1 MNWLKS
7 LNKKT
12 SIVLFIGL
20 TSISIHAQNTFQDYK
35 KEYPDF
41 NEVVLLDYQGY
52 DISIENKK
60 LKIIQNTSFESM
72 ILSEN
77 GIHNNQESFTY
88 SELVKLLEYE
98 AFSVV
103 NTNGKEKKIKVTQST
118 EKNSSSS
125 SVFFDDIKE
134 RQLVFP
140 NLETGAKKVYHYKRE
155 FVDPFLLHKY
165 MFIGGFP
172 IKNATFEVKTDKNVN
187 IGYKIFNDPNNTIQF
202 KKTEVKGKIV
212 YTWTLKDVK
221 GFKFESNSPG
231 ILHSAPHIDIFVKD
245 YTINDKKTVVLDDV
259 SLLHKYY
266 QGFVNNLNKKECL
279 DLKKITEEI
288 TKDETTDEEKI
299 KSIFYWVKDNI
310 KYVAFE
316 NGYEG
321 FIPREANLVFERKFG
336 DCKDMANIIVSMAT
350 YANIKDVNLCW
361 IGTREIPYSYSE
373 LATPAVDN
381 HMIAAYKKGDEY
393 IFLDATDRET
403 RYGLPTSFIQG
414 KEALINNGKD
424 FLIVKVPVVEAK
436 KNQVDDIVK
445 IQIKDGKLIGKGKM
459 EFHGFNRSMTLMQI
473 GDASGKTRFEMIKSL
488 VLKGNNK
495 FNLNSFTEEN
505 ISNRDLPYNVD
516 YDFELDNYLIKVEK
530 ELYLNPYLHKV
541 FEKNPIQKDR
551 VSGYDF
557 EIVSLFNSEY
567 EFEIPNNYKVK
578 YTPKNFFLENDLI
591 KVSATFTESNSK
603 ILVKHTFE
611 VKKMVIEPSDFQLWE
626 ESIKKMKNNYSET
639 LILTEK

>member
-1 MNWLKS
+1 MNWPKL
-7 LNKKT
+7 LNKSVVTCMLIGFT
-12 SIVLFIGL
+12 SIGL
-20 TSISIHAQNTFQDYK
+20 QAQQTFEDYK
-35 KEYPDF
+35 KLYPDF

-77 GIHNNQESFTY
+77 GIHNNEESFTY
-88 SELVKLLEYE
+88 SELVKLLEYD
-98 AFSVV
+98 AFSVI
-103 NTNGKEKKIKVTQST
+103 NSNGKDKKIKVTQSA

-134 RQLVFP
+134 RQLIFP
-140 NLETGAKKVYHYKRE
+140 HLEKGAKKVYNYKRE

-165 MFIGGFP
+165 MFIGGYP
-172 IKNATFEVKTDKNVN
+172 IKDATFEVKTDKNVN
-187 IGYKIFNDPNNTIQF
+187 IGFKIFNDPNNTIQF

-221 GFKFESNSPG
+221 AFKFESNSPG
-231 ILHSAPHIDIFVKD
+231 VLHSAPHIDIYIKD

-259 SLLHKYY
+259 TLLHKYY
-266 QGFVNNLNKKECL
+266 QGFVNNLNKKECI
-279 DLKKITEEI
+279 DLKKITEDI
-288 TKDETTDEEKI
+288 TKDKTTEEEKI

-321 FIPREANLVFERKFG
+321 FIPREADLVFERKFG
-336 DCKDMANIIVSMAT
+336 DCKDMANIIVSMAE
-350 YANIKDVNLCW
+350 YAKIKDVNLCW
-361 IGTREIPYSYSE
+361 IGTREIPYSYTE

-414 KEALINNGKD
+414 KEALINNGKE
-424 FLIVKVPVVEAK
+424 FKIVKVPIIDAK

-445 IQIKDGKLIGKGKM
+445 VQIKDGKLIGKGKM
-459 EFHGFNRSMTLMQI
+459 EFIGFNRSMTLMQI

-488 VLKGNNK
+488 VIKGNNK

-505 ISNRDLPYNVD
+505 IRNRDLPYNVN
-516 YDFELDNYLIKVEK
+516 YDFELDNYIIKVDK
-530 ELYLNPYLHKV
+530 ELYLNPYLHKI

-551 VSGYDF
+551 VTGYDF
-557 EIVSLFNSEY
+557 EIISFFNSEY
-567 EFEIPNNYKVK
+567 EFEIPANYKVK
-578 YTPKNFFLENDLI
+578 YIPKNFTLDNELL
-591 KVSATFTESNSK
+591 KVNAVFTESNNK
-603 ILVKHTFE
+603 ILVKYTFE
-611 VKKMVIEPSDFQLWE
+611 VKKLIIEPSDFQLWDD
-626 ESIKKMKNNYSET
+626 SIKKMKSNYSET

>member
-1 MNWLKS
+1 MNWPKL
-7 LNKKT
+7 LNKSVVTCMLIGFT
-12 SIVLFIGL
+12 SIALQ
-20 TSISIHAQNTFQDYK
+20 AQQTFEEYK
-35 KEYPDF
+35 KLYPDF

-77 GIHNNQESFTY
+77 GIHNNEESFTY
-88 SELVKLLEYE
+88 SELVKLLEYD
-98 AFSVV
+98 AFSVI
-103 NTNGKEKKIKVTQST
+103 NSNGKDKKVKVTQSA

-134 RQLVFP
+134 RQLIFP
-140 NLETGAKKVYHYKRE
+140 HLEKGAKKVYNYKRE

-165 MFIGGFP
+165 MFIGGYP
-172 IKNATFEVKTDKNVN
+172 IKDATFEVKTDKNVN
-187 IGYKIFNDPNNTIQF
+187 IGFKIFNDPNNTIQF

-221 GFKFESNSPG
+221 AFKFESNSPG
-231 ILHSAPHIDIFVKD
+231 VLHSAPHIDIYIKD

-259 SLLHKYY
+259 TLLHKYY
-266 QGFVNNLNKKECL
+266 QGFVNNLNKKECI
-279 DLKKITEEI
+279 DLKKITEDI
-288 TKDETTDEEKI
+288 TKDKTTDEEKI

-321 FIPREANLVFERKFG
+321 FIPREADLVFERKFG
-336 DCKDMANIIVSMAT
+336 DCKDMANIIVSMAE
-350 YANIKDVNLCW
+350 YAKIKDVNLCW
-361 IGTREIPYSYSE
+361 IGTREIPYSYTE

-414 KEALINNGKD
+414 KEALINNGKE
-424 FLIVKVPVVEAK
+424 FKIVKVPVIDAK

-445 IQIKDGKLIGKGKM
+445 VQIKDGKLIGKGKM
-459 EFHGFNRSMTLMQI
+459 EFNGFNRSMTLMQI

-488 VLKGNNK
+488 VIKGNNK

-505 ISNRDLPYNVD
+505 IRNRDLPYNVN
-516 YDFELDNYLIKVEK
+516 YDFELDNYIIKVDK
-530 ELYLNPYLHKV
+530 ELYLNPYLHKI

-551 VSGYDF
+551 VTGYDF
-557 EIVSLFNSEY
+557 EIVSFFNSEY
-567 EFEIPNNYKVK
+567 EFEIPANYKVK
-578 YTPKNFFLENDLI
+578 YIPKNFTLDNELLKINA
-591 KVSATFTESNSK
+591 VFTESNNK
-603 ILVKHTFE
+603 ILVKYTFE
-611 VKKMVIEPSDFQLWE
+611 VKKLIIEPSDFQLWDD
-626 ESIKKMKNNYSET
+626 SIKKMKSNFSET

>member
-1 MNWLKS
+1 MNWSKS
-7 LNKKT
+7 KSNFFTIL
-12 SIVLFIGL
+12 LLIGIQL
-20 TSISIHAQNTFQDYK
+20 ISNAQNSFEDYK
-35 KEYPDF
+35 KQYPDF
-41 NEVVLLDYQGY
+41 NEVVILDYQGY

-60 LKIIQNTSFESM
+60 IKIIQNTSFESM

-77 GIHNNQESFTY
+77 GIHNNKESFTY
-88 SELVKLLEYE
+88 SELVKLLDYE
-98 AFSVV
+98 AYSLV
-103 NTNGKEKKIKVTQST
+103 NVKGKEKKIKVTQTS

-140 NLETGAKKVYHYKRE
+140 NLETGSKKVYHYKRE
-155 FVDPFLLHKY
+155 FIDPFLLHKY

-172 IKNATFEVKTDKNVN
+172 IKNATFEVKTDKNIN
-187 IGYKIFNDPNNTIQF
+187 IGYKIFNDPNNTIEF
-202 KKTEVKGKIV
+202 NKKEEKGKFI

-221 GFKFESNSPG
+221 AYKFESNGLG
-231 ILHSAPHIDIFVKD
+231 ILYSAPHIDIYIKD
-245 YTINDKKTVVLDDV
+245 YTINNTKTEVLNDIN
-259 SLLHKYY
+259 LLHKYY
-266 QGFVNNLNKKECL
+266 QGFVNNLNKSECI

-288 TKDETTDEEKI
+288 TKDKTTEEEKI

-321 FIPREANLVFERKFG
+321 FIPREASLVFERKFG
-336 DCKDMANIIVSMAT
+336 DCKDMANIIVTMAQ
-350 YANIKDVNLCW
+350 YANIKNVNLCW

-381 HMIAAYKKGDEY
+381 HMIASYKKGDEY

-403 RYGLPTSFIQG
+403 RYGLPSSFIQG
-414 KEALINNGKD
+414 KEALVNNGKEYK
-424 FLIVKVPVVEAK
+424 IVKVPVVSAINNK
-436 KNQVDDIVK
+436 VDDIVK
-445 IQIKDGKLIGKGKM
+445 VKIQNGKLIGNGRM

-473 GDASGKTRFEMIKSL
+473 GDATGKSRFEMIKSL

-495 FNLNSFTEEN
+495 FNLNSYTEEN
-505 ISNRDLPYNVD
+505 TKERDLTYNIN
-516 YDFELDNYLIKVEK
+516 YDFELDNYLIKVDK
-530 ELYLNPYLHKV
+530 EVYLNPFLHKI

-551 VSGYDF
+551 ITAYDF

-567 EFEIPNNYKVK
+567 EFEIPSNYNIKYLPKDFSLENELLKVATYYTKENNKITVK
-578 YTPKNFFLENDLI
+578 Y
-591 KVSATFTESNSK
+591 
-603 ILVKHTFE
+603 TFE
-611 VKKMVIEPSDFQLWE
+611 VKKIVIEPNDFQLWDD
-626 ESIKKMKNNYSET
+626 SIKKMKNNYSET

>member
-1 MNWLKS
+1 
-7 LNKKT
+7 
-12 SIVLFIGL
+12 
-20 TSISIHAQNTFQDYK
+20 
-35 KEYPDF
+35 
-41 NEVVLLDYQGY
+41 
-52 DISIENKK
+52 
-60 LKIIQNTSFESM
+60 
-72 ILSEN
+72 
-77 GIHNNQESFTY
+77 
-88 SELVKLLEYE
+88 
-98 AFSVV
+98 
-103 NTNGKEKKIKVTQST
+103 
-118 EKNSSSS
+118 
-125 SVFFDDIKE
+125 
-134 RQLVFP
+134 
-140 NLETGAKKVYHYKRE
+140 
-155 FVDPFLLHKY
+155 
-165 MFIGGFP
+165 
-172 IKNATFEVKTDKNVN
+172 
-187 IGYKIFNDPNNTIQF
+187 
-202 KKTEVKGKIV
+202 
-212 YTWTLKDVK
+212 
-221 GFKFESNSPG
+221 
-231 ILHSAPHIDIFVKD
+231 
-245 YTINDKKTVVLDDV
+245 
-259 SLLHKYY
+259 
-266 QGFVNNLNKKECL
+266 
-279 DLKKITEEI
+279 
-288 TKDETTDEEKI
+288 
-299 KSIFYWVKDNI
+299 
-310 KYVAFE
+310 
-316 NGYEG
+316 
-321 FIPREANLVFERKFG
+321 
-336 DCKDMANIIVSMAT
+336 MAT

-505 ISNRDLPYNVD
+505 ISNRDLPYNVG

-567 EFEIPNNYKVK
+567 EFEIPANYKVK
-578 YTPKNFFLENDLI
+578 YIPKNFTIDNELVQVNAVFSETN
-591 KVSATFTESNSK
+591 NK
-603 ILVKHTFE
+603 IVVKYTFE

>member
-1 MNWLKS
+1 MNWPKL
-7 LNKKT
+7 LNKSVVTCMLIGFT
-12 SIVLFIGL
+12 SIALQ
-20 TSISIHAQNTFQDYK
+20 AQQTFEEYK
-35 KEYPDF
+35 KLYPDF

-77 GIHNNQESFTY
+77 GIHNNEESFTY
-88 SELVKLLEYE
+88 SELVKLLEYD
-98 AFSVV
+98 AFSVI
-103 NTNGKEKKIKVTQST
+103 NSNGKDKKIKVTQSA

-134 RQLVFP
+134 IQLIFP
-140 NLETGAKKVYHYKRE
+140 HLEKGAKKVYNYKRE

-165 MFIGGFP
+165 MFIGGYP
-172 IKNATFEVKTDKNVN
+172 IKDATFEVKTDKNIN
-187 IGYKIFNDPNNTIQF
+187 IGFKIFNDPNNTIQF

-221 GFKFESNSPG
+221 AFKFESNSPG
-231 ILHSAPHIDIFVKD
+231 VLHSAPHIDIYIKD

-259 SLLHKYY
+259 TLLHKYY
-266 QGFVNNLNKKECL
+266 QGFVNNLNKKECI
-279 DLKKITEEI
+279 DLKKITEDI
-288 TKDETTDEEKI
+288 TKDKTTDEEKI

-321 FIPREANLVFERKFG
+321 FIPREADLVFERKFG
-336 DCKDMANIIVSMAT
+336 DCKDMANIIVSMAE
-350 YANIKDVNLCW
+350 YAKIKDVNLCW
-361 IGTREIPYSYSE
+361 IGTREIPYSYTE

-414 KEALINNGKD
+414 KEALINNGKE
-424 FLIVKVPVVEAK
+424 FKIVKVPVIDAK

-445 IQIKDGKLIGKGKM
+445 VQIKDGKLIGKGKM
-459 EFHGFNRSMTLMQI
+459 EFIGFNRSMTLMQI

-488 VLKGNNK
+488 VIKGNNK

-505 ISNRDLPYNVD
+505 IRNRDLPYNVN
-516 YDFELDNYLIKVEK
+516 YDFELDNYIIKVDK
-530 ELYLNPYLHKV
+530 ELYLNPYLHKI

-551 VSGYDF
+551 VTGYDF
-557 EIVSLFNSEY
+557 EIVSFFNSEY
-567 EFEIPNNYKVK
+567 EFEIPANYKVK
-578 YTPKNFFLENDLI
+578 YIPKNFTLDNELL
-591 KVSATFTESNSK
+591 KVNAVFTESNNK
-603 ILVKHTFE
+603 ILVKYTFE
-611 VKKMVIEPSDFQLWE
+611 VKKLIIEPSDFQLWDD
-626 ESIKKMKNNYSET
+626 SIKKMKSNYSET

>member
-1 MNWLKS
+1 MNWPKL
-7 LNKKT
+7 LNKSVVTCMLIGFT
-12 SIVLFIGL
+12 SIALQ
-20 TSISIHAQNTFQDYK
+20 AQQTFEEYK
-35 KEYPDF
+35 KLYPDF

-77 GIHNNQESFTY
+77 GIHNNEESFTY
-88 SELVKLLEYE
+88 SELVKLLEYD
-98 AFSVV
+98 AFSVI
-103 NTNGKEKKIKVTQST
+103 NSNGKDKKIKVTQSA

-134 RQLVFP
+134 RQLIFP
-140 NLETGAKKVYHYKRE
+140 HLEKGAKKVYNYKRE

-165 MFIGGFP
+165 MFIGGYP
-172 IKNATFEVKTDKNVN
+172 IKDATFEVKTDKNVN
-187 IGYKIFNDPNNTIQF
+187 IGFKIFNDPNNTIQF

-221 GFKFESNSPG
+221 AFKFESNSPG
-231 ILHSAPHIDIFVKD
+231 VLHSAPHIDIYIKD

-259 SLLHKYY
+259 TLLHKYY
-266 QGFVNNLNKKECL
+266 QGFVNNLNKKECI
-279 DLKKITEEI
+279 DLKKITEDI
-288 TKDETTDEEKI
+288 TKDKTTDEEKI

-321 FIPREANLVFERKFG
+321 FIPREADLVFERKFG
-336 DCKDMANIIVSMAT
+336 DCKDMANIIVSMAE
-350 YANIKDVNLCW
+350 YAKIKDVNLCW
-361 IGTREIPYSYSE
+361 IGTREIPYSYTE

-414 KEALINNGKD
+414 KEALINNGNEFK
-424 FLIVKVPVVEAK
+424 IVKVPIIDAK

-445 IQIKDGKLIGKGKM
+445 VQIKDGKLIGKGKM
-459 EFHGFNRSMTLMQI
+459 EFIGFNRSMTLMQI

-488 VLKGNNK
+488 VIKGNNK

-505 ISNRDLPYNVD
+505 IRNRDLPYNVN
-516 YDFELDNYLIKVEK
+516 YDFELDNYIIKVDK
-530 ELYLNPYLHKV
+530 ELYLNPYLHKI

-551 VSGYDF
+551 VTGYDF
-557 EIVSLFNSEY
+557 EIVSFFNSEY
-567 EFEIPNNYKVK
+567 EFEIPANYKVK
-578 YTPKNFFLENDLI
+578 YIPKNFTLDNELL
-591 KVSATFTESNSK
+591 KVNAVFTESNNK
-603 ILVKHTFE
+603 ILVKYTFE
-611 VKKMVIEPSDFQLWE
+611 VKKLIIEPSDFQLWDD
-626 ESIKKMKNNYSET
+626 SIKKMKSNYSET

>member
-1 MNWLKS
+1 MNWSKL
-7 LNKKT
+7 LNKT
-12 SIVLFIGL
+12 TISCILIGL
-20 TSISIHAQNTFQDYK
+20 ASISMQAQLTFQDYK

-52 DISIENKK
+52 EISIENKK

-77 GIHNNQESFTY
+77 GIHNNEESFTY
-88 SELVKLLEYE
+88 SELVKLLEYD

-103 NTNGKEKKIKVTQST
+103 NINGKEKKMKVTQSA

-125 SVFFDDIKE
+125 SVFYDDIKE
-134 RQLVFP
+134 RRLIFP
-140 NLETGAKKVYHYKRE
+140 HLEKGAKKVYNYKRE

-187 IGYKIFNDPNNTIQF
+187 IGFKIFNDPNNSIQF
-202 KKTEVKGKIV
+202 SKTEVKGKII
-212 YTWTLKDVK
+212 YTWALKDVK
-221 GFKFESNSPG
+221 AFKFESNGPG
-231 ILHSAPHIDIFVKD
+231 VLHSAPHIDIYIKD
-245 YTINDKKTVVLDDV
+245 YIVNDKKTIILDDV
-259 SLLHKYY
+259 TLLHKYY

-279 DLKKITEEI
+279 DLKKITQEI
-288 TKDETTDEEKI
+288 TEGKTTEEEKI

-321 FIPREANLVFERKFG
+321 FIPREADLVFERKFG
-336 DCKDMANIIVSMAT
+336 DCKDMSNIIVSMAE
-350 YANIKDVNLCW
+350 YANIKNVNLCW

-424 FLIVKVPVVEAK
+424 FKIVKVPVVTATE
-436 KNQVDDIVK
+436 NQVNDRVK
-445 IQIKDGKLIGKGKM
+445 LQIKNNKLIGNGKI
-459 EFHGFNRSMTLMQI
+459 EFNGFNRSMTLMQI

-495 FNLNSFTEEN
+495 FNLNSYTEEN
-505 ISNRDLPYNVD
+505 IGNRDLPYNVN
-516 YDFELDNYLIKVEK
+516 YDFELDNYIIQVDK
-530 ELYLNPYLHKV
+530 ELFINPYLHKI

-551 VSGYDF
+551 ITGYDF
-557 EIVSLFNSEY
+557 EIVSFFNSEY
-567 EFEIPNNYKVK
+567 EFEIPANYKLK
-578 YTPKNFFLENDLI
+578 YIPKNFTLDNELL
-591 KVSATFTESNSK
+591 KVSAVFTESNNK
-603 ILVKHTFE
+603 IQVKYNFE
-611 VKKMVIEPSDFQLWE
+611 VKKMVIEPSDFQLWDD
-626 ESIKKMKNNYSET
+626 SIKKMKSNYSET

>member
-1 MNWLKS
+1 MNWPKL
-7 LNKKT
+7 LNKSVVTCMLIGFT
-12 SIVLFIGL
+12 SIALQ
-20 TSISIHAQNTFQDYK
+20 AQQTFEDYK
-35 KEYPDF
+35 KLYPDF

-77 GIHNNQESFTY
+77 GIHNNEESFTY
-88 SELVKLLEYE
+88 SELVKLLEYD
-98 AFSVV
+98 AFSVI
-103 NTNGKEKKIKVTQST
+103 NSNGKDKKVKVTQSA

-134 RQLVFP
+134 RQLIFP
-140 NLETGAKKVYHYKRE
+140 HLEKGAKKVYNYKRE

-165 MFIGGFP
+165 MFIGGYP
-172 IKNATFEVKTDKNVN
+172 IKDATFEVKTDKNVN
-187 IGYKIFNDPNNTIQF
+187 IGFKIFNDPNNTIQF

-221 GFKFESNSPG
+221 AFKFESNSPG
-231 ILHSAPHIDIFVKD
+231 VLHSAPHIDIYIKD

-259 SLLHKYY
+259 TLLHKYY
-266 QGFVNNLNKKECL
+266 QGFVNNLNKKKCI
-279 DLKKITEEI
+279 DLKKITEDI
-288 TKDETTDEEKI
+288 TKDKTTDEEKI

-321 FIPREANLVFERKFG
+321 FIPREADLVFERKFG
-336 DCKDMANIIVSMAT
+336 DCKDMANIIVSMAE

-361 IGTREIPYSYSE
+361 IGTREIPYSYTE

-414 KEALINNGKD
+414 KEALINNGKE
-424 FLIVKVPVVEAK
+424 FKIVKVPIIDAK

-445 IQIKDGKLIGKGKM
+445 VQIKDGKLIGKGKM
-459 EFHGFNRSMTLMQI
+459 EFIGFNRSMTLMQI

-488 VLKGNNK
+488 VIKGNNK

-505 ISNRDLPYNVD
+505 IRNRDLPYNVN
-516 YDFELDNYLIKVEK
+516 YDFELDNYIIKVDK
-530 ELYLNPYLHKV
+530 ELYLNPYLHKI

-551 VSGYDF
+551 VTGYDF
-557 EIVSLFNSEY
+557 EIVSFFNSEY
-567 EFEIPNNYKVK
+567 EFEIPANYKVK
-578 YTPKNFFLENDLI
+578 YIPKNFTLDNELL
-591 KVSATFTESNSK
+591 KVNAVFTESNNK
-603 ILVKHTFE
+603 ILVKYTFE
-611 VKKMVIEPSDFQLWE
+611 VKKLIIEPSDFQLWDD
-626 ESIKKMKNNYSET
+626 SIKKMKSNYSET

>member
-1 MNWLKS
+1 MNWPKL
-7 LNKKT
+7 LNKSVVTCMLIGFT
-12 SIVLFIGL
+12 SIALQ
-20 TSISIHAQNTFQDYK
+20 AQQTFEDYK
-35 KEYPDF
+35 KLYPDF

-77 GIHNNQESFTY
+77 GIHNNEESFTY
-88 SELVKLLEYE
+88 SELVKLLEYD
-98 AFSVV
+98 AFSVI
-103 NTNGKEKKIKVTQST
+103 NSNGKDKKIKVTQSA

-134 RQLVFP
+134 IQLIFP
-140 NLETGAKKVYHYKRE
+140 HLEKGAKKVYNYKRE

-165 MFIGGFP
+165 MFIGGYP
-172 IKNATFEVKTDKNVN
+172 IKDATFEVKTDKNVN
-187 IGYKIFNDPNNTIQF
+187 IGFKIFNDPNNTIQF

-221 GFKFESNSPG
+221 AFKFESNSPG
-231 ILHSAPHIDIFVKD
+231 VLHSAPHIDIYIKD

-259 SLLHKYY
+259 TLLHKYY
-266 QGFVNNLNKKECL
+266 QGFVNNLNKKECI
-279 DLKKITEEI
+279 DLKKITEDI
-288 TKDETTDEEKI
+288 TKDKTTDEEKI

-321 FIPREANLVFERKFG
+321 FIPREADLVFERKFG
-336 DCKDMANIIVSMAT
+336 DCKDMANIIVSMAE
-350 YANIKDVNLCW
+350 YAKIKDVNLCW
-361 IGTREIPYSYSE
+361 IGTREIPYSYTE

-414 KEALINNGKD
+414 KEALINNGKE
-424 FLIVKVPVVEAK
+424 FKIVKVPIIDAK

-445 IQIKDGKLIGKGKM
+445 VQIKDGKLIGKGKM
-459 EFHGFNRSMTLMQI
+459 EFIGFNRSMTLMQI

-488 VLKGNNK
+488 VIKGNNK

-505 ISNRDLPYNVD
+505 IRNRDLPYNVN
-516 YDFELDNYLIKVEK
+516 YDFELDNYIIKVDK
-530 ELYLNPYLHKV
+530 ELYLNPYLHKI

-551 VSGYDF
+551 VTGYDF
-557 EIVSLFNSEY
+557 EIVSFFNSEY
-567 EFEIPNNYKVK
+567 EFEIPANYKVK
-578 YTPKNFFLENDLI
+578 YIPKNFTLDNELL
-591 KVSATFTESNSK
+591 KVNAVFTESNNK
-603 ILVKHTFE
+603 ILVKYTFE
-611 VKKMVIEPSDFQLWE
+611 VKKLIIEPSDFQLWDD
-626 ESIKKMKNNYSET
+626 SIKKMKSNYSET

>member
-1 MNWLKS
+1 MNWSKS
-7 LNKKT
+7 KSNFFTIL
-12 SIVLFIGL
+12 LLIGIQL
-20 TSISIHAQNTFQDYK
+20 ISNAQNSFEDYK
-35 KEYPDF
+35 KQYPDF
-41 NEVVLLDYQGY
+41 NEVVILDYQGY

-60 LKIIQNTSFESM
+60 IKIIQNTSFESM

-77 GIHNNQESFTY
+77 GIHNNKESFTY
-88 SELVKLLEYE
+88 SELVKLLDYE
-98 AFSVV
+98 AYSLV
-103 NTNGKEKKIKVTQST
+103 NVKGKEKKIKVTQTS

-140 NLETGAKKVYHYKRE
+140 NLETGSKKVYHYKRE
-155 FVDPFLLHKY
+155 FIDPFLLHKY

-172 IKNATFEVKTDKNVN
+172 IKNATFEVKTDKNIN
-187 IGYKIFNDPNNTIQF
+187 IGYKIFNDPNNTIEF
-202 KKTEVKGKIV
+202 NKKEEKGKFI

-221 GFKFESNSPG
+221 AYKFESNGLG
-231 ILHSAPHIDIFVKD
+231 ILYSAPHIDIYIKD
-245 YTINDKKTVVLDDV
+245 YTINNTKTEVLNDIN
-259 SLLHKYY
+259 LLHKYY
-266 QGFVNNLNKKECL
+266 QGFVNNLNKSECI

-288 TKDETTDEEKI
+288 TKDKTTEEEKI

-321 FIPREANLVFERKFG
+321 FIPREASLVFERKFG
-336 DCKDMANIIVSMAT
+336 DCKDMANIIVTMAQ
-350 YANIKDVNLCW
+350 YANIKNVNLCW

-381 HMIAAYKKGDEY
+381 HMIASYKKGDEY

-403 RYGLPTSFIQG
+403 RYGLPSSFIQG
-414 KEALINNGKD
+414 KEALVNNGKEYK
-424 FLIVKVPVVEAK
+424 IVKVPVVSAINNK
-436 KNQVDDIVK
+436 VDDIVK
-445 IQIKDGKLIGKGKM
+445 VKIQNGKLIGNGRM

-473 GDASGKTRFEMIKSL
+473 GDATGKSRFEMIKSL

-495 FNLNSFTEEN
+495 FNLNSYTEEN
-505 ISNRDLPYNVD
+505 TKERDLTYNIN
-516 YDFELDNYLIKVEK
+516 YDFELDNYLIKVDK
-530 ELYLNPYLHKV
+530 EVYLNPFLHKI

-551 VSGYDF
+551 ITAYDF

-567 EFEIPNNYKVK
+567 EFEIPSNYNLKYLPKDFSLENELLKVATYYTKENNKITVK
-578 YTPKNFFLENDLI
+578 Y
-591 KVSATFTESNSK
+591 
-603 ILVKHTFE
+603 TFE
-611 VKKMVIEPSDFQLWE
+611 VKKLVIEPNDFQLWDD
-626 ESIKKMKNNYSET
+626 SIKKMKNNYSET